1 MQEAINTS
9 VASFSLLIAD
19 GAVLAALFSCV
30 LSLFGDARP
39 RMMQYGAFFLL
50 GISGLAALIAGLL
63 PLIGSTVS
71 TQSVLLGLPWL
82 HWHLRLDPLSGW
94 FLIMIG
100 AVTLAVAVYGPAYV
114 REFIHGPY
122 SLAVL
127 GSFTGLFIA
136 GMQLVV
142 LADDAFAFLVAWE
155 LMSVSSYFLVAYQHQ
170 HAANRRA
177 AFLYLLMAH
186 LGAVAI
192 LLAFGILAH
201 AGGDFTF
208 SALRAAAI
216 SDNWATLAF
225 ALALFGFGIKAGL
238 VPGHM
243 WLPEAHPAAPSHI
256 SALMSGVM
264 LKIAVYG
271 FIRVVF
277 DLIGE
282 IHWQWGVTVLLI
294 GSVTALFGVLYAM
307 MQSDLK
313 RLLAYSSIENIGII
327 FLGLGLAMIFFA
339 TGHLIPGV
347 IALSAALFHC
357 LNHAMF
363 KSLLFL
369 GAGAIVHAAHETDL
383 EHMGGLIRRMPHTAA
398 LFLVGCLSIAALP
411 PFNGFASE
419 WLTFQAALQTPT
431 IDSGVLRIVI
441 PVAAAM
447 LALTAALGAGAF
459 VKVYGIAFLGRGRSR
474 HISHAREV
482 GWGMRGAQAWLAVLC
497 LLLGLL
503 SPLAI
508 DTLQPISQMLVGIAL
523 PAQSGGSWLVLAPVS
538 ATTAAYAAPFIIA
551 VLLLAVL
558 GTRVFMR
565 LHGNMIAPRRAAP
578 WDCGFGPLTT
588 RMQYTAHSFAM
599 PLRRIFRPVWR
610 LEETVE
616 ETPPAGAAH
625 KTTAIHYLLH
635 VHDRFWNWVYEPVY
649 RTLQRST
656 RIVTLLQSGNVRNY
670 LTYSFVTLL
679 ILLWVI
685 S

>member
-1 MQEAINTS
+1 M
-9 VASFSLLIAD
+9 ASFSLLIAD
-19 GAVLAALFSCV
+19 GAVLAAL
-30 LSLFGDARP
+30 LSSLISLAGNTRP
-39 RMMQYGAFFLL
+39 RLFQFGTFLLL
-50 GISGLAALIAGLL
+50 GISGLGALIAGLL
-63 PLIGSTVS
+63 PLIASTVS
-71 TQSVLLGLPWL
+71 TQTLIIGLPWL
-82 HWHLRLDPLSGW
+82 NWHLRLDPLSGW
-94 FLIMIG
+94 FLVIIG
-100 AVTLAVAVYGPAYV
+100 AVTLAVAAYGPGYV
-114 REFIHGPY
+114 REFTHGSQ

-136 GMQLVV
+136 GMELVV

-155 LMSVSSYFLVAYQHQ
+155 LMSISSYFLVAYQHQ

-208 SALRAAAI
+208 TALRAA
-216 SDNWATLAF
+216 SLSGNWATIAF

-238 VPGHM
+238 VPGHA

-282 IHWQWGVTVLLI
+282 IHWQWGVAALLI
-294 GSVTALFGVLYAM
+294 GSITALFGVLYAM
-307 MQSDLK
+307 MQNDLK

-369 GAGAIVHAAHETDL
+369 GAGAVVHAAHETDL
-383 EHMGGLIRRMPHTAA
+383 DHMGGLIRRMPHTAA
-398 LFLVGCLSIAALP
+398 LFLIGCLSIAALP

-419 WLTFQAALQTPT
+419 WLTFQAALQTPV
-431 IDSGVLRIVI
+431 IESGVLRIVI

-474 HISHAREV
+474 HINHAREV
-482 GWGMRGAQAWLAVLC
+482 GWGMRGAQAWLAGLC

-508 DTLQPISQMLVGIAL
+508 DALQPINQMLVGIVL
-523 PAQSGGSWLVLAPVS
+523 PAQSAGSWLVLAPVS
-538 ATTAAYAAPFIIA
+538 AATAAYAAPFIIA
-551 VLLLAVL
+551 MLLLAAL
-558 GTRVFMR
+558 AARILLR
-565 LHGNMIAPRRAAP
+565 LHGNMSAPRRSAP
-578 WDCGFGPLTT
+578 WDCGFGPLTV

-599 PLRRIFRPVWR
+599 PLRRIFSPAWK
-610 LEETVE
+610 LKEIVE
-616 ETPPAGAAH
+616 ETPPKSVAQQPA
-625 KTTAIHYLLH
+625 TLRYLLQI
-635 VHDRFWNWVYEPVY
+635 HDRFWNWLYEPIAQA
-649 RTLQRST
+649 LQRTT
-656 RIVTLLQSGNVRNY
+656 RVVGLLQSGNVRIY